1 MRTFEEL
8 LTNLQHANVRLMV
21 AGSTEAVRDVLE
33 RFRVA
38 DRIGAANFFPTVHAA
53 VEAALAERER
63 QQKALKEGVEAPAAG
78 AAAATVAVTVDA
90 EAREEGSQELRQR
103 RGHWWDRLLTSD
115 KAKETYVELGDI

>member
-8 LTNLQHANVRLMV
+8 LTNLKHANVRLMV
-21 AGSTEAVRDVLE
+21 AGATEAVRDVLE

-63 QQKALKEGVEAPAAG
+63 QQKGAKEEPAAG
-78 AAAATVAVTVDA
+78 AAAATVAVTVDS